1 MRSCRVI
8 TLFLLA
14 LSPWGAAPAW
24 AENYPSKPVK
34 MIVPYQ
40 AGGGGLD
47 AMARLLAQKLSE
59 LTGGRFFVENVAGA
73 GGSIGAAA
81 AANAPADGHTVL
93 WINQDFV
100 IQPLVKTKVPYDP
113 FNSFTSVSLTAAG
126 TEAIVV
132 NAAMPATNVRELI
145 ELLKSNPGKYNYA
158 TPGYGT
164 SPHLASERLFRLSHG
179 LDVVHIPFQGGAPAV
194 AATIAGH
201 TNILHINLAV
211 VAPYIRDGRLRAL
224 AVASSKRA
232 ATFPDIPTLAEAG
245 IPGHEVGYWN
255 GLMAPAQTPK
265 LIVDQLA
272 RQTIHVLSLPDVKEK
287 MATAGFDPIGSTPE
301 DFAAHIVAESAV
313 WGRVV
318 REGRIRID

>member
-1 MRSCRVI
+1 
-8 TLFLLA
+8 
-14 LSPWGAAPAW
+14 
-24 AENYPSKPVK
+24 